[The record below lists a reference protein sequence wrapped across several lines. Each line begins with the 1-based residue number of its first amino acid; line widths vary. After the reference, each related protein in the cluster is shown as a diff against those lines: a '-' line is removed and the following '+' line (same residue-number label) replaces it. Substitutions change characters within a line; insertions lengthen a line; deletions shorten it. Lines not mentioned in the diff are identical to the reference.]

1 MSALN
6 KRYVKVLFLYSFS
19 TLIPTLLLNEKCMSN
34 HGFKWFTRT
43 LAGYGIFAYGLKVLS
58 KFKANA

>member
-1 MSALN
+1 MN

-19 TLIPTLLLNEKCMSN
+19 TLLPTLLLNEKCMTN
-34 HGFKWFTRT
+34 HAFKWFVRT
-43 LAGYGIFAYGLKVLS
+43 LTGYGIFAYGLKILS